1 MRLRTV
7 LPLLEIDSSE
17 VIGVT
22 EQQAEEYQSVLSLA
36 QKACIQS
43 ILQKVITSAKLKKI
57 YVDEKCISIE
67 IQRLSINF
75 SLNLYLFQFATSCGK
90 MLSNLA
96 EINIGRDENPE
107 EIVLII
113 KETISSKTNALM
125 VGFSSETL
133 ISQILK
139 EMKEDHK
146 ILSYRK
152 GFVGDDIAGKDFF
165 FSLRD
170 IYGREVETPLQIKT
184 SKGGQIAHQKKLS
197 KIPSIVISENDS
209 REDIIDRILKIG
221 EAYVAYCQNII
232 HL

>member
-17 VIGVT
+17 VIGTT
-22 EQQAEEYQSVLSLA
+22 EQQTLEYQRILSLA
-36 QKACIQS
+36 QRACVQVM
-43 ILQKVITSAKLKKI
+43 LQKVIISARLKKI

-67 IQRLSINF
+67 IQRLSLKF

-90 MLSNLA
+90 MLSHLA
-96 EINIGRDENPE
+96 EINIGRDESPE
-107 EIVLII
+107 EIVSII
-113 KETISSKTNALM
+113 KETINSKITALM

-146 ILSYRK
+146 ILSFRK

-170 IYGREVETPLQIKT
+170 WRGRELEVPLQVKT
-184 SKGGQIAHQKKLS
+184 SKGGQVAHQKKLS
-197 KIPSIVISENDS
+197 KIPSIVISENDF
-209 REDIIDRILKIG
+209 REDIIERILKIG
-221 EAYVAYCQNII
+221 EAYVAYHQNIL